1 MVAPSSHDGTHTHA
15 HTHAHT
21 SAAAQVHPQ
30 LDTCQQTLGLRS
42 ADTNSP
48 LVFVKAKMLLFI
60 LEDEHGFIY
69 EPHGIE
75 SCYWSTT
82 PEGSDMLKAAGWKPY
97 EMHRVS
103 RHLHFVL
110 IELGHLLGGRSP

>member
-1 MVAPSSHDGTHTHA
+1 
-15 HTHAHT
+15 
-21 SAAAQVHPQ
+21 
-30 LDTCQQTLGLRS
+30 
-42 ADTNSP
+42 
-48 LVFVKAKMLLFI
+48 MLLFI

-82 PEGSDMLKAAGWKPY
+82 LEGSDMLKAAGWKPY

-103 RHLHFVL
+103 CHLHGVL
-110 IELGHLLGGRSP
+110 IELGHLVLGGTR